1 MGAMKKRKRHVLPS
15 LVLALICLA
24 VVAAAGFAAWVFAAP
39 PATGDRAEKDLSFRK
54 RVDAINLLT
63 QARLISVA
71 ELQEKMKRGERIVI
85 LDVREPKENQVSSLP
100 GARLAVPD
108 QIETMPLTEI
118 PADATVVTYC
128 TVGGRSGKAAV
139 LLERR
144 LGRPVYNLDGG
155 IVEWFNRGGEVVDP
169 SGQPVDRINA
179 WGEPWGS
186 YVHPR

>member
-1 MGAMKKRKRHVLPS
+1 MSTRRMA
-15 LVLALICLA
+15 LVLLGLT
-24 VVAAAGFAAWVFAAP
+24 VGTAAAFAAWLFAAP
-39 PATGDRAEKDLSFRK
+39 PATSDQAEKDLSFRK

-63 QARLISVA
+63 RARLISVA
-71 ELQEKMKRGERIVI
+71 ELQEKMKRGERVVI
-85 LDVREPKENQVSSLP
+85 LDVREPKEMQVSSLP
-100 GARLAVPD
+100 GARLAVPG

-169 SGQPVDRINA
+169 SGQPVDRIDG
-179 WGEPWGS
+179 WGEPWS
-186 YVHPR
+186 SFVHPR

>member
-1 MGAMKKRKRHVLPS
+1 MPS
-15 LVLALICLA
+15 RSLMLVLICLGVA

-39 PATGDRAEKDLSFRK
+39 PATGDRAEMDRSFRK

-63 QARLISVA
+63 RARLISVA
-71 ELQEKMKRGERIVI
+71 ELQEKVKNGERVVI
-85 LDVREPKENQVSSLP
+85 LDVREPKEMQVSSLP
-100 GARLAVPD
+100 GARLAVPN
-108 QIETMPLTEI
+108 QIETMPLTDI

-144 LGRPVYNLDGG
+144 LGRPVFNLDGG
-155 IVEWFNRGGEVVDP
+155 IVEWFNRGGEVIDP
-169 SGQPVDRINA
+169 SGQPVDRIDA
-179 WGEPWGS
+179 WGEPWSS